1 MKKVKFF
8 ALMLLA
14 GAAMFTSC
22 KKDETLPAAT
32 ISVSNNTTT
41 YTLKFVTVTDTSV
54 LFNVTVTAEAEIES
68 YSMKKTIGSTE
79 VSYPATGDKGIAAT
93 GYTGLTSYT
102 YHFDENF
109 LKTETFPQ
117 TFKFSV
123 TDKDGNTAN
132 VTVTVSKITGSSGTT
147 LVYENIS
154 AILYNLMAPT
164 GYLGAWDL
172 VSNVGVASSGS
183 ETSKDMAN
191 KSTSGT
197 GWIPGWSTGTGNT
210 TAFVKDNSLTYA
222 TATLE
227 DITAAYTSGSS
238 SITITPT
245 VGDIYVAKLR
255 GASNY
260 ALIKVTAINTTA
272 SDNLDN
278 ITFTYKKLA
287 Q

>member
-1 MKKVKFF
+1 MKKVKFL
-8 ALMLLA
+8 ALMFLA
-14 GAAMFTSC
+14 GATLFTSC
-22 KKDETLPAAT
+22 KKDEETVASPT
-32 ISVSNNTTT
+32 ISVTNNKTAYSVTATADTTII
-41 YTLKFVTVTDTSV
+41 
-54 LFNVTVTAEAEIES
+54 FNVTVAAEGEIDLFTI
-68 YSMKKTIGSTE
+68 KKTVGSTTT
-79 VSYPATGDKGIAAT
+79 SYGSPTGFSGK
-93 GYTGLTSYT
+93 TSYT
-102 YHFDENF
+102 YNF
-109 LKTETFPQ
+109 EQIFTATDTYPISFA
-117 TFKFSV
+117 FKV
-123 TDKDGNTAN
+123 TDKEGQDASI
-132 VTVTVSKITGSSGTT
+132 TVTVSKINGSSGTT
-147 LVYENIS
+147 LAYENTS

>member
-1 MKKVKFF
+1 MKKVKFL
-8 ALMLLA
+8 ALMFLA
-14 GAAMFTSC
+14 GATLFTSC
-22 KKDETLPAAT
+22 KKDEETVASPT
-32 ISVSNNTTT
+32 ISVTNNKTAYSVTATADTTII
-41 YTLKFVTVTDTSV
+41 
-54 LFNVTVTAEAEIES
+54 FNVTVAAEGEIDLFTI
-68 YSMKKTIGSTE
+68 KKTVGSTTT
-79 VSYPATGDKGIAAT
+79 SYGSPTGFSGK
-93 GYTGLTSYT
+93 TSYT
-102 YHFDENF
+102 YNF
-109 LKTETFPQ
+109 EQIFTATDTYPISFA
-117 TFKFSV
+117 FKV
-123 TDKDGNTAN
+123 TDKEGQDASI
-132 VTVTVSKITGSSGTT
+132 TVTVSKINGSSGTT
-147 LVYENIS
+147 LAYENTS

-172 VSNVGVASSGS
+172 VNNVGVASSGS

-227 DITAAYTSGSS
+227 DITAAYNTSGSS

>member
-1 MKKVKFF
+1 MF
-8 ALMLLA
+8 LA
-14 GAAMFTSC
+14 GATLFTSC
-22 KKDETLPAAT
+22 KKDEETVASPT
-32 ISVSNNTTT
+32 ISVTNNKTAYSVTATADTTII
-41 YTLKFVTVTDTSV
+41 
-54 LFNVTVTAEAEIES
+54 FNVTVAAEGEIDLFTI
-68 YSMKKTIGSTE
+68 KKTVGSTTT
-79 VSYPATGDKGIAAT
+79 SYGSPTGFSGK
-93 GYTGLTSYT
+93 TSYT
-102 YHFDENF
+102 YNF
-109 LKTETFPQ
+109 EQIFTATDTYPISFA
-117 TFKFSV
+117 FKV
-123 TDKDGNTAN
+123 TDKEGQDASI
-132 VTVTVSKITGSSGTT
+132 TVTVSKITGSSGTT
-147 LVYENIS
+147 LAYENTS

-172 VSNVGVASSGS
+172 VNNVGVASSGS

>member
-8 ALMLLA
+8 ALMFLA
-14 GAAMFTSC
+14 GATLFTSC
-22 KKDETLPAAT
+22 KKDEETVAAPT
-32 ISVSNNTTT
+32 ISVTNNKTAYSVTATADTTII
-41 YTLKFVTVTDTSV
+41 
-54 LFNVTVTAEAEIES
+54 FNVTVAAEGEIDLFTI
-68 YSMKKTIGSTE
+68 KKTVGSTTT
-79 VSYPATGDKGIAAT
+79 SYGSPTGFSGQ
-93 GYTGLTSYT
+93 TSYT
-102 YHFDENF
+102 YNF
-109 LKTETFPQ
+109 EQIFTATDTYPISFA
-117 TFKFSV
+117 FKV
-123 TDKDGNTAN
+123 TDKEGQDASI
-132 VTVTVSKITGSSGTT
+132 TVTVSKINGSSGTT
-147 LVYENIS
+147 LAYENTS

-172 VSNVGVASSGS
+172 VNNVGVASSGS

>member
-8 ALMLLA
+8 ALMFLA
-14 GAAMFTSC
+14 GATLFTSC
-22 KKDETLPAAT
+22 KKDEETVAAPT
-32 ISVSNNTTT
+32 ISVTNNKTAYSVTATADTTII
-41 YTLKFVTVTDTSV
+41 
-54 LFNVTVTAEAEIES
+54 FNVTVAAEGEIDLFTI
-68 YSMKKTIGSTE
+68 KKTVGSTTT
-79 VSYPATGDKGIAAT
+79 SYGSPTGFSGQ
-93 GYTGLTSYT
+93 TSYT
-102 YHFDENF
+102 YNF
-109 LKTETFPQ
+109 EQIFTATDTYPISFA
-117 TFKFSV
+117 FKV
-123 TDKDGNTAN
+123 TDKEGQDASI
-132 VTVTVSKITGSSGTT
+132 TVTVSKITGSSGTT
-147 LVYENIS
+147 LAYENTS

-172 VSNVGVASSGS
+172 VNNVGVASSGS

>member
-1 MKKVKFF
+1 MNMKKVKFL
-8 ALMLLA
+8 ALMFLA
-14 GAAMFTSC
+14 GATLFTSC

-132 VTVTVSKITGSSGTT
+132 VTVTINYPVTANTPFATEVTSGTFYHIAGLLHGAYNLDGDATVGSSGTASTKSMVNTDAAGATFTGSWVSDDANATQYVKTTTAYVDIYQENAAT
-147 LVYENIS
+147 LYAAAGTANANVTGPAANDVYIGKKGTTYYVIS
-154 AILYNLMAPT
+154 ILTVEPT
-164 GYLGAWDL
+164 YSD
-172 VSNVGVASSGS
+172 N
-183 ETSKDMAN
+183 
-191 KSTSGT
+191 
-197 GWIPGWSTGTGNT
+197 TGN
-210 TAFVKDNSLTYA
+210 NH
-222 TATLE
+222 
-227 DITAAYTSGSS
+227 G
-238 SITITPT
+238 
-245 VGDIYVAKLR
+245 R
-255 GASNY
+255 
-260 ALIKVTAINTTA
+260 
-272 SDNLDN
+272 
-278 ITFTYKKLA
+278 ITFKYKK
-287 Q
+287 

>member
-1 MKKVKFF
+1 MKKVKFL
-8 ALMLLA
+8 ALMFLA
-14 GAAMFTSC
+14 GATLFTSC
-22 KKDETLPAAT
+22 KKDEETVAAPT
-32 ISVSNNTTT
+32 ISVTNNKTAYSVTATADTTII
-41 YTLKFVTVTDTSV
+41 
-54 LFNVTVTAEAEIES
+54 FNVTVAAEGEIDLFTI
-68 YSMKKTIGSTE
+68 KKTVGSTTT
-79 VSYPATGDKGIAAT
+79 SYGSPTGFSGK
-93 GYTGLTSYT
+93 TSYT
-102 YHFDENF
+102 YNF
-109 LKTETFPQ
+109 EQIFTATDTYPISFA
-117 TFKFSV
+117 FKV
-123 TDKDGNTAN
+123 TDKEGQDASI
-132 VTVTVSKITGSSGTT
+132 TVTVSKINGSSGTT
-147 LVYENIS
+147 LAYENTS

>member
-1 MKKVKFF
+1 MKKVKFL
-8 ALMLLA
+8 ALMFLA
-14 GAAMFTSC
+14 GATLFTSC
-22 KKDETLPAAT
+22 KKDEETVASPT
-32 ISVSNNTTT
+32 ISVTNNKTAYSVTATADTTII
-41 YTLKFVTVTDTSV
+41 
-54 LFNVTVTAEAEIES
+54 FNVTVAAEGEIDLFTI
-68 YSMKKTIGSTE
+68 KKTVGSTTT
-79 VSYPATGDKGIAAT
+79 SYGSPTGFSGK
-93 GYTGLTSYT
+93 TSYT
-102 YHFDENF
+102 YNF
-109 LKTETFPQ
+109 EQIFTATDTYPISFA
-117 TFKFSV
+117 FKV
-123 TDKDGNTAN
+123 TDKEGQDASI
-132 VTVTVSKITGSSGTT
+132 TVTVSKINGSSGTT
-147 LVYENIS
+147 LAYENTS

-172 VSNVGVASSGS
+172 VNNVGVASSGS

>member
-1 MKKVKFF
+1 MNMKKVKFL
-8 ALMLLA
+8 ALMFLA
-14 GAAMFTSC
+14 GATLFTSC
-22 KKDETLPAAT
+22 KKDEETVAAPT
-32 ISVSNNTTT
+32 ISVTNNKTAYSVTATADTTII
-41 YTLKFVTVTDTSV
+41 
-54 LFNVTVTAEAEIES
+54 FNVTVAAEGEIDLFTI
-68 YSMKKTIGSTE
+68 KKTVGSTTT
-79 VSYPATGDKGIAAT
+79 SYGSPTGFSGK
-93 GYTGLTSYT
+93 TSYT
-102 YHFDENF
+102 YNF
-109 LKTETFPQ
+109 EQIFTATDTYPISFA
-117 TFKFSV
+117 FKV
-123 TDKDGNTAN
+123 TDKEGQDASI
-132 VTVTVSKITGSSGTT
+132 TVTVSKINGSSGTT
-147 LVYENIS
+147 LAYENTS

-172 VSNVGVASSGS
+172 VNNVGVASSGS

>member
-1 MKKVKFF
+1 MKKVKFL
-8 ALMLLA
+8 ALMYLA
-14 GAAMFTSC
+14 GATLFTSC
-22 KKDETLPAAT
+22 KKDEETVAAPT
-32 ISVSNNTTT
+32 ISVTNNKTAYSVTATADTTII
-41 YTLKFVTVTDTSV
+41 
-54 LFNVTVTAEAEIES
+54 FNVTVAAEGEIDLFTI
-68 YSMKKTIGSTE
+68 KKTVGSTTT
-79 VSYPATGDKGIAAT
+79 SYGSPTGFSGK
-93 GYTGLTSYT
+93 TSYT
-102 YHFDENF
+102 YNF
-109 LKTETFPQ
+109 EQIFTATDTYPISFA
-117 TFKFSV
+117 FKV
-123 TDKDGNTAN
+123 TDKEGQDASI
-132 VTVTVSKITGSSGTT
+132 TVTVSKINGSSGTT
-147 LVYENIS
+147 LAYENTS

>member
-1 MKKVKFF
+1 MNMKKVKFL
-8 ALMLLA
+8 ALMFLA
-14 GAAMFTSC
+14 GATLFTSC
-22 KKDETLPAAT
+22 KKDEETVASPT
-32 ISVSNNTTT
+32 ISVTNNKTAYSVTATADTTII
-41 YTLKFVTVTDTSV
+41 
-54 LFNVTVTAEAEIES
+54 FNVTVAAEGEIDLFTI
-68 YSMKKTIGSTE
+68 KKTVGSTTT
-79 VSYPATGDKGIAAT
+79 SYGSPTGFSGK
-93 GYTGLTSYT
+93 TSYT
-102 YHFDENF
+102 YNF
-109 LKTETFPQ
+109 EQIFTATDTYPISFA
-117 TFKFSV
+117 FKV
-123 TDKDGNTAN
+123 TDKEGQDASI
-132 VTVTVSKITGSSGTT
+132 TVTVSKITGSSGTT
-147 LVYENIS
+147 LAYENTS

>member
-1 MKKVKFF
+1 MKKVKFL
-8 ALMLLA
+8 ALMFLA
-14 GAAMFTSC
+14 GATLFTSC
-22 KKDETLPAAT
+22 KKDEETVAAPT
-32 ISVSNNTTT
+32 ISVTNNKTAYSVTATADTTII
-41 YTLKFVTVTDTSV
+41 
-54 LFNVTVTAEAEIES
+54 FNVTVAAEGEIDLFTI
-68 YSMKKTIGSTE
+68 KKTVGSTTT
-79 VSYPATGDKGIAAT
+79 SYGSPTGFSGK
-93 GYTGLTSYT
+93 TSYT
-102 YHFDENF
+102 YNF
-109 LKTETFPQ
+109 EQIFTATDTYPISFA
-117 TFKFSV
+117 FKV
-123 TDKDGNTAN
+123 TDKEGQDASI
-132 VTVTVSKITGSSGTT
+132 TVTVSKINGSSGTT
-147 LVYENIS
+147 LAYENTS

-172 VSNVGVASSGS
+172 VNNVGVASSGS

>member
-1 MKKVKFF
+1 MNMKKVKFF
-8 ALMLLA
+8 ALMFLA
-14 GAAMFTSC
+14 GATLFTSC
-22 KKDETLPAAT
+22 KKDEETVASPT
-32 ISVSNNTTT
+32 ISVTNNKTAYSVTATADTTII
-41 YTLKFVTVTDTSV
+41 
-54 LFNVTVTAEAEIES
+54 FNVTVAAEGEIDLFTI
-68 YSMKKTIGSTE
+68 KKTVGSTTT
-79 VSYPATGDKGIAAT
+79 SYGSPTGFSGK
-93 GYTGLTSYT
+93 TSYT
-102 YHFDENF
+102 YNF
-109 LKTETFPQ
+109 EQIFTATDTYPISFA
-117 TFKFSV
+117 FKV
-123 TDKDGNTAN
+123 TDKEGQDASI
-132 VTVTVSKITGSSGTT
+132 TVTVSKINGSSGTT
-147 LVYENIS
+147 LAYENTS

-172 VSNVGVASSGS
+172 VNNVGVASSGS

>member
-8 ALMLLA
+8 ALMFLA
-14 GAAMFTSC
+14 GATLFTSC
-22 KKDETLPAAT
+22 KKDEETVAAPT
-32 ISVSNNTTT
+32 ISVTNNKTAYSVTATADTTII
-41 YTLKFVTVTDTSV
+41 
-54 LFNVTVTAEAEIES
+54 FNVTVAAEGEIDLFTI
-68 YSMKKTIGSTE
+68 KKTVGSTTT
-79 VSYPATGDKGIAAT
+79 SYGSPTGFSGK
-93 GYTGLTSYT
+93 TSYT
-102 YHFDENF
+102 YNF
-109 LKTETFPQ
+109 EQIFTATDTYPISFA
-117 TFKFSV
+117 FKV
-123 TDKDGNTAN
+123 TDKEGQDASI
-132 VTVTVSKITGSSGTT
+132 TVTVSKINGSSGTT
-147 LVYENIS
+147 LAYENTS

-172 VSNVGVASSGS
+172 VNNVGVASSGS

>member
-1 MKKVKFF
+1 MKKVKFL
-8 ALMLLA
+8 ALMFLA
-14 GAAMFTSC
+14 GATLFTSC
-22 KKDETLPAAT
+22 KKDEETVAAPT
-32 ISVSNNTTT
+32 ISVTNNKTAYSVTATADTTII
-41 YTLKFVTVTDTSV
+41 
-54 LFNVTVTAEAEIES
+54 FNVTVAAEGEIDLFTI
-68 YSMKKTIGSTE
+68 KKTVGSTTT
-79 VSYPATGDKGIAAT
+79 SYGSPTGFSGQ
-93 GYTGLTSYT
+93 TSYT
-102 YHFDENF
+102 YNF
-109 LKTETFPQ
+109 EQIFTATDTYPISFA
-117 TFKFSV
+117 FKV
-123 TDKDGNTAN
+123 TDKEGQDASI
-132 VTVTVSKITGSSGTT
+132 TVTVSKINGSSGTT
-147 LVYENIS
+147 LAYENTS

-172 VSNVGVASSGS
+172 VNNVGVASSGS

>member
-8 ALMLLA
+8 ALMFLA
-14 GAAMFTSC
+14 GATLFTSC

-132 VTVTVSKITGSSGTT
+132 VTVTINYTPVTANTPFATEVTSGTFYHIAGLLHGAYNLDGDATVGSSGTASTKSMVNTDAAGATFTGSWVSDDANATQYVKTTTAYADIYQENATT
-147 LVYENIS
+147 LYAAGTANANVTGPAANDVYIGKKGTTYYVIS
-154 AILYNLMAPT
+154 ILTIEPT
-164 GYLGAWDL
+164 YSD
-172 VSNVGVASSGS
+172 N
-183 ETSKDMAN
+183 
-191 KSTSGT
+191 
-197 GWIPGWSTGTGNT
+197 TGN
-210 TAFVKDNSLTYA
+210 NH
-222 TATLE
+222 
-227 DITAAYTSGSS
+227 G
-238 SITITPT
+238 
-245 VGDIYVAKLR
+245 R
-255 GASNY
+255 
-260 ALIKVTAINTTA
+260 
-272 SDNLDN
+272 
-278 ITFTYKKLA
+278 ITFKYKK
-287 Q
+287 

>member
-1 MKKVKFF
+1 MNMKKVKFL
-8 ALMLLA
+8 ALMFLA
-14 GAAMFTSC
+14 GATLFTSC
-22 KKDETLPAAT
+22 KKDEETVASPT
-32 ISVSNNTTT
+32 ISVTNNKTAYSVTATADTTII
-41 YTLKFVTVTDTSV
+41 
-54 LFNVTVTAEAEIES
+54 FNVTVAAEGEIDLFTI
-68 YSMKKTIGSTE
+68 KKTVGSTTT
-79 VSYPATGDKGIAAT
+79 SYGSPTGFSGK
-93 GYTGLTSYT
+93 TSYT
-102 YHFDENF
+102 YNF
-109 LKTETFPQ
+109 EQIFTATDTYPISFA
-117 TFKFSV
+117 FKV
-123 TDKDGNTAN
+123 TDKEGQDASI
-132 VTVTVSKITGSSGTT
+132 TVTVSKINGSSGTT
-147 LVYENIS
+147 LAYENTS

-172 VSNVGVASSGS
+172 VNNVGVASSGS

>member
-1 MKKVKFF
+1 MNMKKVKFL
-8 ALMLLA
+8 ALMFLA
-14 GAAMFTSC
+14 GATLFTSC
-22 KKDETLPAAT
+22 KKDEETVASPT
-32 ISVSNNTTT
+32 ISVTNNKTAYSVTATADTTII
-41 YTLKFVTVTDTSV
+41 
-54 LFNVTVTAEAEIES
+54 FNVTVAAEGEIDLFTI
-68 YSMKKTIGSTE
+68 KKTVGSTTT
-79 VSYPATGDKGIAAT
+79 SYGSPTGFSGK
-93 GYTGLTSYT
+93 TSYT
-102 YHFDENF
+102 YNF
-109 LKTETFPQ
+109 EQIFTATDTYPISFA
-117 TFKFSV
+117 FKV
-123 TDKDGNTAN
+123 TDKEGQDASI
-132 VTVTVSKITGSSGTT
+132 TVTVSKINGSSGTT
-147 LVYENIS
+147 LAYENTS

-172 VSNVGVASSGS
+172 VNNVGVASSGS

-227 DITAAYTSGSS
+227 DITAAYTLGSS

>member
-1 MKKVKFF
+1 MNMKKVKFL
-8 ALMLLA
+8 ALMFLA
-14 GAAMFTSC
+14 GATLFTSC
-22 KKDETLPAAT
+22 KKDEETVAAPT
-32 ISVSNNTTT
+32 ISVTNNKTAYSVTATADTTII
-41 YTLKFVTVTDTSV
+41 
-54 LFNVTVTAEAEIES
+54 FNVTVAAEGEIDLFTI
-68 YSMKKTIGSTE
+68 KKTVGSTTT
-79 VSYPATGDKGIAAT
+79 SYGSPTGFSGK
-93 GYTGLTSYT
+93 TSYT
-102 YHFDENF
+102 YNF
-109 LKTETFPQ
+109 EQIFTATDTYPISFA
-117 TFKFSV
+117 FKV
-123 TDKDGNTAN
+123 TDKEGQDASI
-132 VTVTVSKITGSSGTT
+132 TVTVSKINGSSGTT
-147 LVYENIS
+147 LAYENTS